1 MNKQAHREKRQMNEN
16 QQKTTD
22 SRNRFTKT
30 LDIKIVRH
38 VLQNELENSCK
49 GQENMKSDLVA
60 SKQNQVE

>member
-1 MNKQAHREKRQMNEN
+1 MNEN